1 MSPGWRRPQQAAGI
15 ACLTGQFRD
24 DQAYLDG
31 FIDGM
36 VREYGMFENELYAL
50 PFMSGT
56 QILVYQKD
64 LFEDPVLKR
73 QFSRNYDQ
81 ELLPPTN
88 WAQYNLVSEFFT
100 RTCNPKSPVHYGNI
114 SVQGEN
120 IYNTIG
126 FLNRLW
132 AYGAELFD
140 SADRLVINSPNALAA
155 LKNYMK
161 SFQFSNPDR
170 NINSWDAAVAEYCKA
185 IPPWQFSMI
194 PTPCGLMIIPV
205 PKWREI

>member
-1 MSPGWRRPQQAAGI
+1 MCI
-15 ACLTGQFRD
+15 RD
-24 DQAYLDG
+24 
-31 FIDGM
+31 
-36 VREYGMFENELYAL
+36 
-50 PFMSGT
+50 S
-56 QILVYQKD
+56 
-64 LFEDPVLKR
+64 
-73 QFSRNYDQ
+73 
-81 ELLPPTN
+81 
-88 WAQYNLVSEFFT
+88 
-100 RTCNPKSPVHYGNI
+100 I

-170 NINSWDAAVAEYCKA
+170 NINSWDAAVAEYCKGDTA
-185 IPPWQFSMI
+185 MAVFYDSHAMRINDYTRSKVAGNIGSMLIPGGVSVLGGWSLGLAVYTRQVLYN
-194 PTPCGLMIIPV
+194 PTLIASTSILTLFLI
-205 PKWREI
+205 KALN